1 MKTEKILSE
10 LTIRVRQHFRLDN
23 REAIAAVCMSRIGNE
38 LSARGNVKNLSID
51 ELSEE
56 LFQEIALA
64 E

>member
-10 LTIRVRQHFRLDN
+10 LAIRVGKRFHLDS

-38 LSARGNVKNLSID
+38 LSAGGNSRNLSID
-51 ELSEE
+51 ELSEK
-56 LFQEIALA
+56 LFREISLA